1 MMPATMEQLM
11 PEEEVPTDDEIT
23 ERLSTFEE
31 VLLNAWTQI
40 RLCGAPSAHERENV
54 RDALTQL
61 ELLILEAGKGARML
75 RSWINQRRP
84 RWV

>member
-61 ELLILEAGKGARML
+61 ELLVLEAGKGAGML
-75 RSWINQRRP
+75 RRWINDHR
-84 RWV
+84 